1 MIHASVVRQTMRMQ
15 RLHFRE
21 TPVLSASLAVIIGLG
36 LAACSGS
43 GGTTSPT
50 TAPSSQT
57 SSASTP
63 GGSGEPTTGS
73 AAVAAIKSNW
83 ATFFNAKTTTARR
96 VQLLQNGQVLAT
108 VLKEQA
114 KNTLAA
120 TATSTVSQVTLTGT
134 NQASV
139 TYTILVSGQPV
150 LKGQH
155 GVAVYQDGIWKVG
168 LVSFCGL
175 LKLENGG
182 KSAGLP
188 SGCTG

>member
-36 LAACSGS
+36 LAACSS
-43 GGTTSPT
+43 GGGNTSPT
-50 TAPSSQT
+50 TAPGSQT
-57 SSASTP
+57 SSAST
-63 GGSGEPTTGS
+63 SGEPTTGS

-114 KNTLAA
+114 KNSLAA

-188 SGCTG
+188 SSCTG

>member
-1 MIHASVVRQTMRMQ
+1 MQ

-36 LAACSGS
+36 LAACSSS
-43 GGTTSPT
+43 GGGGSTTPT

-57 SSASTP
+57 SSSSGPAGS
-63 GGSGEPTTGS
+63 SGEPTTGS
-73 AAVAAIKSNW
+73 GAVAAIKANW

-108 VLKEQA
+108 VLQAQA

-120 TATSTVSQVTLTGT
+120 TATSTVSAVTLTGT

-182 KSAGLP
+182 KSSGLP
-188 SGCTG
+188 AGCAG

>member
-1 MIHASVVRQTMRMQ
+1 MAMQ

-21 TPVLSASLAVIIGLG
+21 TPILSVSLAVVIGLG
-36 LAACSGS
+36 LAACGGSGS
-43 GGTTSPT
+43 GGGNTSPA
-50 TAPSSQT
+50 TAPGSQSS
-57 SSASTP
+57 SSPAP
-63 GGSGEPTTGS
+63 VASGEPTTGS
-73 AAVAAIKSNW
+73 GAVAAIKSNW

-96 VQLLQNGQVLAT
+96 VQLLQSGEVLAG
-108 VLKEQA
+108 VLKAQA
-114 KNTLAA
+114 KNSLAA

-134 NQASV
+134 DQASV

-155 GVAVYQDGIWKVG
+155 GVAVYQNGIWKVG

-182 KSAGLP
+182 KASGLP
-188 SGCTG
+188 AGCQG

>member
-1 MIHASVVRQTMRMQ
+1 MAMQ
-15 RLHFRE
+15 RLHFRK
-21 TPVLSASLAVIIGLG
+21 TPVLSASLAVVIGLG
-36 LAACSGS
+36 LAACSS
-43 GGTTSPT
+43 GGGGGTSPS
-50 TAPSSQT
+50 TAPSSQ
-57 SSASTP
+57 SSSPSGPAS
-63 GGSGEPTTGS
+63 SGEPTTGS

-108 VLKEQA
+108 VLKTQA

-175 LKLENGG
+175 LQLENGG
-182 KSAGLP
+182 KTAGLP
-188 SGCTG
+188 AACKG

>member
-1 MIHASVVRQTMRMQ
+1 MQ

-21 TPVLSASLAVIIGLG
+21 TPVLSASLAVVIGLG
-36 LAACSGS
+36 LAACSSS
-43 GGTTSPT
+43 GGGTSSPT

-57 SSASTP
+57 SSSSAP
-63 GGSGEPTTGS
+63 AGGEPSTG
-73 AAVAAIKSNW
+73 AGAVAAIKSNW

-108 VLKEQA
+108 VLKAQA

-120 TATSTVSQVTLTGT
+120 TATSTVSAVTLTGT
-134 NQASV
+134 DQASV

-155 GVAVYQDGIWKVG
+155 GVAVYQNGIWKVG

-188 SGCTG
+188 AGCQG